1 MEALVRTGPARVDAD
16 VRIPCTPDAAA
27 WSQYY
32 EQVYRAARGDATV
45 IPWADGRASPGL
57 VEWLNSAAPSEVR
70 PGARVAVVGCGL
82 GHDVAELAQRGYD
95 VTGFDVSHTAVEWA
109 RTLHPHCGDRFLV
122 ADLMALP
129 RELLRRSD
137 LVVEVHTIQALPPE
151 CRAAA
156 AAGLVSLMRPH
167 GCLLA
172 LCRGRDEGAPLDAAD
187 GPPFPLT
194 PGELTGLFGAHGLT
208 PVQSVEAFLDEEDPP
223 KPRLRA
229 AFRRR

>member
-1 MEALVRTGPARVDAD
+1 METLVRTGPARVDVD
-16 VRIPCTPDAAA
+16 VCTPCTPDAAA
-27 WSQYY
+27 WGDYY
-32 EQVYRAARGDATV
+32 EHLYRSAGGDAAA
-45 IPWADGRASPGL
+45 IPWARGHANPWL

-70 PGARVAVVGCGL
+70 PGARVTVVGCGL
-82 GHDVAELAQRGYD
+82 GEDVAELAQRGYD
-95 VTGFDVSHTAVEWA
+95 VTGFDVSPAAIEWA
-109 RTLHPHCGDRFLV
+109 RTLHPACGDRFLA

-151 CRAAA
+151 LRVRAAV
-156 AAGLVSLMRPH
+156 GLVALMRPH
-167 GCLLA
+167 GCLLT
-172 LCRGRDEGAPLDAAD
+172 LCRGRDEGTPLDPAE

-194 PGELTGLFGAHGLT
+194 PSELTGLFGIHGLT
-208 PVQSVEAFLDEEDPP
+208 PVQGVETFVDDES